1 MKILFIGDIV
11 GRPGREAAKALLPKL
26 QKKYQPDFVIA
37 NGENLASGKGVTPK
51 IYEEM
56 INAGIDLLTG
66 GNHILK
72 RPEVMSIIDSSNVKL
87 IRPANWSNGQ
97 PGKTNIKLKKKGK
110 ELQVINLQGQVY
122 MEEVSDSPFIKA
134 DELIKKHKSK
144 YTLVDFHAEATS
156 EKRALVEYLD
166 GRVGAVLGT
175 HTHVQTADEKI
186 LPKGTAFIS
195 DVGMTGP
202 IDSVLGVDKALVI
215 ERFLSGE
222 KKVFEVA
229 DGTVELNAVFLELG
243 TDGLATKIQRIQEK
257 Y

>member
-11 GRPGREAAKALLPKL
+11 GRPGREAVKALLPKL
-26 QKKYQPDFVIA
+26 KKNYKPDFTLA

-56 INAGIDLLTG
+56 IVSGIDLLTG

-72 RPEVMSIIDSSNVKL
+72 RPEVLTIIDSPSVKL
-87 IRPANWSNGQ
+87 IRPANWPKEQ
-97 PGKTNIKLKKKGK
+97 PGKTFIELKKNGD
-110 ELQVINLQGQVY
+110 ELLVINLEGQVY
-122 MEEVSDSPFIKA
+122 MEEPAESPFVEAEKIINRRKC
-134 DELIKKHKSK
+134 K

-156 EKRALVEYLD
+156 EKRALAEYLD

-175 HTHVQTADEKI
+175 HTHVTTADEKI
-186 LPKGTAFIS
+186 LPHGTGFIT
-195 DVGMTGP
+195 DIGMTGT
-202 IDSVLGVDKALVI
+202 IDSILGVKKELVI

-229 DGTVELNAVFLELG
+229 DGTVELNAVYLELNNK
-243 TDGLATKIQRIQEK
+243 GLARKIERVREK
-257 Y
+257 H

>member
-11 GRPGREAAKALLPKL
+11 GRPGREAVKALLPKL
-26 QKKYQPDFVIA
+26 KKKYKPDFTLA

-56 INAGIDLLTG
+56 IAAGIDLLTG

-72 RPEVMSIIDSSNVKL
+72 RPEVLTIIDSPGVKL
-87 IRPANWSNGQ
+87 IRPANWPSDQ
-97 PGKTNIKLKKKGK
+97 PGKTFIELKKNGD
-110 ELQVINLQGQVY
+110 ELLVVNLEGQVY
-122 MEEVSDSPFIKA
+122 MEELADSPFTIA
-134 DELIKKHKSK
+134 DKLIKQHGCK
-144 YTLVDFHAEATS
+144 YTPVDFHAEATS
-156 EKRALVEYLD
+156 EKRALAEYLD

-175 HTHVQTADEKI
+175 HTHVTTADEKI
-186 LPKGTAFIS
+186 LPRGTGFIT
-195 DVGMTGP
+195 DIGMTGT
-202 IDSVLGVDKALVI
+202 IDSVLGVKKELVI

-229 DGTVELNAVFLELG
+229 EGTVELNAVYLELNEK
-243 TDGLATKIQRIQEK
+243 GLASKIKRVREE